1 MRRSR
6 ILSQARNEAEIVA
19 DGTENDVGGVA
30 VAAFEIA
37 AAEMAI
43 GLHVSDHGFDRRAA
57 AQLTLD
63 DAKDLRQFVE
73 YHVDDLR
80 YVALIRCGSARQCAL

>member
-1 MRRSR
+1 
-6 ILSQARNEAEIVA
+6 VA

-30 VAAFEIA
+30 AAAFEMT

-43 GLHVSDHGFDRRAA
+43 GLDVSDHGFDRRAA

-63 DAKDLRQFVE
+63 DAKDA
-73 YHVDDLR
+73 
-80 YVALIRCGSARQCAL
+80 ALLAGDEDTARMAVSWPR